1 MESVESI
8 TNVLGHDGPIAS
20 HLSGFAPRVEQQHLA
35 EAIFST
41 FEDTAQLVGEAG
53 TGTGKTFAYLV
64 PAILSG
70 QSI

>member
-1 MESVESI
+1 MEFIDSI
-8 TNVLGHDGPIAS
+8 TNVLGDDGPIAK

-35 EAIFST
+35 EAIFTT
-41 FEDTAQLVGEAG
+41 FEENSVLVGEAG

-70 QSI
+70 HIA